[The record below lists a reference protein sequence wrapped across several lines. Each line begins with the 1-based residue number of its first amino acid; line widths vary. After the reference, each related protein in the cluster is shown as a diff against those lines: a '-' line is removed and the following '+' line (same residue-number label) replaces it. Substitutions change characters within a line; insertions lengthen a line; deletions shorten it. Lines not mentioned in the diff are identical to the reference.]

1 MPSALPSLILA
12 SSSVYRQQL
21 LGKLQLPFSSHSPD
35 IDETALPNECA
46 EALVL
51 RLAEQKARA
60 LSHLYPRSLI
70 IGSDQVCVNPVS
82 INQAGV
88 NQSQILGKPH
98 TLTNARAQL
107 LAASGQRITFYTGLA
122 VYDAAKLQMRSLVEP
137 FSVVFRTLSEAQV
150 DRYLEREPALD
161 CAGAFKCEGLGI
173 SLFKRM
179 EGRDPNALVG
189 LPLIALVDLLAEC
202 GVQVP

>member
-1 MPSALPSLILA
+1 MPPLILA

-21 LGKLQLPFSSHSPD
+21 LHKLQLPFSSHSPE
-35 IDETALPNECA
+35 IDESALPLERA
-46 EALVL
+46 EALVQ

-60 LSHLYPRSLI
+60 LSDLYPNSLI
-70 IGSDQVCVNPVS
+70 IGSDQVCVNPAS
-82 INQAGV
+82 INPNSA

-98 TLTNARAQL
+98 TLANARAQL
-107 LAASGQRITFYTGLA
+107 LAASGQRLTFYTGLA
-122 VYDAAKLQMRSLVEP
+122 VYDVAQDRMRSMVEP
-137 FSVVFRTLSEAQV
+137 FSVVFRTLSAAQI
-150 DRYLEREPALD
+150 DRYLAQEPALD

-173 SLFKRM
+173 SLFERM

-189 LPLIALVDLLAEC
+189 LPLIALVDLLSEF

>member
-1 MPSALPSLILA
+1 MLSAQPSLILA
-12 SSSVYRQQL
+12 SSSVYRQQVL
-21 LGKLQLPFSSHSPD
+21 QKLQLDFSCHSPE
-35 IDETALPNECA
+35 IDETARPNETA

-70 IGSDQVCVNPVS
+70 IGSDQVCVNSV
-82 INQAGV
+82 AM
-88 NQSQILGKPH
+88 SQILGKPH
-98 TLTNARAQL
+98 TLANARAQL
-107 LAASGQRITFYTGLA
+107 LAASGQRLTFYTGLA
-122 VYDAAKLQMRSLVEP
+122 VYNVAQDQMRSLVEP
-137 FSVVFRTLSEAQV
+137 FTVVFRTLTSAQI

-173 SLFKRM
+173 SLFESM

-189 LPLIALVDLLAEC
+189 LPLIALVDLLSAF
-202 GVQVP
+202 GVQAP

>member
-21 LGKLQLPFSSHSPD
+21 LAKLQLPFTSHSPD
-35 IDETALPNECA
+35 IDETALPDEHP

-60 LSHLYPRSLI
+60 LSHLYPHSLI
-70 IGSDQVCVNPVS
+70 IGSDQVCVNNS
-82 INQAGV
+82 K
-88 NQSQILGKPH
+88 ILGKPH
-98 TLTNARAQL
+98 TLANARAQL

-137 FSVVFRTLSEAQV
+137 FSVVFRTLSDAQV
-150 DRYLEREPALD
+150 DRYLEKEPALD

-173 SLFKRM
+173 SLFERM

-189 LPLIALVDLLAEC
+189 LPLIALIDLLAEC